1 MNDGKYPNVQL
12 VQMADFGP
20 KLKIKLLSKKT
31 NNIVS
36 GQKYA
41 YEYDVKFFK
50 KYVFSTLRVA
60 REETIHSTV
69 LPKAVLNTSTP
80 YVYVV

>member
-1 MNDGKYPNVQL
+1 MKFIRTENRKIGKYNSIENGIRLQKGYIL
-12 VQMADFGP
+12 VQ
-20 KLKIKLLSKKT
+20 
-31 NNIVS
+31 
-36 GQKYA
+36 
-41 YEYDVKFFK
+41 KFFK